1 MSEIADDISLDE
13 PVSQSF
19 AERKKAPS
27 RLRKDGAKSGP
38 NKAKDGSKKATSE
51 SKKDHKETNG
61 EVKKHRFHPG
71 TVAARE
77 VRKAQKKETLDIP
90 RTRIENL
97 IREIIQEGV
106 KNDPK
111 GLRISSLALN
121 AIHVAVEAELAN
133 LNQAMQLVA
142 TTEGLQTIMPK
153 HLDLLRALYTNFDL
167 RALLLKDPRP
177 IISAP
182 EMEVLLAKMGTTAD
196 DAHAKYKRETVT
208 RIEAY
213 QKMILFKC
221 YDMDPAD
228 LAKVAQLPVNTPDL
242 PAAAYDKLIHKKN
255 E

>member
-19 AERKKAPS
+19 AERKKAAS
-27 RLRKDGAKSGP
+27 RLRKDGAK
-38 NKAKDGSKKATSE
+38 KANSGSKKATSD
-51 SKKDHKETNG
+51 SKKETSDSKKANG

-97 IREIIQEGV
+97 IREIIREGV

-153 HLDLLRALYTNFDL
+153 HLELLRALYTNFDL
-167 RALLLKDPRP
+167 RSLLLKDPRP
-177 IISAP
+177 IISAT
-182 EMEVLLAKMGTTAD
+182 EMEVLLTKMGTTAD
-196 DAHAKYKRETVT
+196 DAYAKYKRETVT

-242 PAAAYDKLIHKKN
+242 PAAAYDKLIHRKN